1 MVLEQN
7 TRHPGLRYSRHCLEY
22 LKRSGYMS
30 GGLGIVKLL
39 ATECLRRFITQQHT
53 SELALLRFRTDPS
66 NRQPFPIKYA
76 IIHTWSLQNFS
87 IFDDGGENAAWP

>member
-1 MVLEQN
+1 
-7 TRHPGLRYSRHCLEY
+7 
-22 LKRSGYMS
+22 MS

-66 NRQPFPIKYA
+66 NRQPFPIQYA
-76 IIHTWSLQNFS
+76 IIHTWSLQNFY

>member
-1 MVLEQN
+1 
-7 TRHPGLRYSRHCLEY
+7 
-22 LKRSGYMS
+22 MS

-53 SELALLRFRTDPS
+53 SELALLRFHTDPS

-76 IIHTWSLQNFS
+76 IIHTGVYK
-87 IFDDGGENAAWP
+87 IFLFLTTEVRMLRGHKDRKFLCTSFRVE